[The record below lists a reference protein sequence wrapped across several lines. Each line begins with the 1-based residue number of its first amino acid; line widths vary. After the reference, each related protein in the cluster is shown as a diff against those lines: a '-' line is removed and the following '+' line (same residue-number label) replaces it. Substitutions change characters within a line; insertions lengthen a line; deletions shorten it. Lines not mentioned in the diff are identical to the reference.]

1 MSDWADAAAID
12 AFRRDGVV
20 HIAGIFADWVERLA
34 EGVAQNLA
42 SPGPDGKLYR
52 DRAGR
57 LFLSDYC
64 NWQRIA
70 AYEDFLRHSRCGEL
84 AAALMGAAGA
94 RLFHEHV
101 LVKEAGAELPTPWH
115 HDQPYYC
122 VDGRQNVSIWIALD
136 PVERDSSPEFV
147 AGSHRWGRHFAPER
161 FNARPLY
168 GAAGGF
174 EPLPDIEARRSAY
187 DIRGFTL
194 AAGDAVCF
202 HFLTVHGAPANRSP
216 TRARRAFS
224 ARWLGDDARFALRPG
239 PTSPPFRG
247 LALKP
252 GETMEAPEFPLLWP
266 RPGGRNAGVTA
277 AA

>member
-1 MSDWADAAAID
+1 MSDWADTAAID

-34 EGVAQNLA
+34 AGVAQNLA

-57 LFLSDYC
+57 LFMSDYC

-122 VDGRQNVSIWIALD
+122 VDGRQNVSIWIPLD
-136 PVERDSSPEFV
+136 PVGRDSSPEFV
-147 AGSHRWGRHFAPER
+147 AGSHQWGRHFTPRRFDARRLRAPARYRGPPLRLRHPRLHAGRRRCRLLPLSHRPRRAGQPLAHAGPARLFRPLAGRRRPLRPAPRPHLAALPRAGAEAGRGHGGARISAAVAAPER
-161 FNARPLY
+161 
-168 GAAGGF
+168 AGR
-174 EPLPDIEARRSAY
+174 ERHRRRVS
-187 DIRGFTL
+187 R
-194 AAGDAVCF
+194 
-202 HFLTVHGAPANRSP
+202 
-216 TRARRAFS
+216 
-224 ARWLGDDARFALRPG
+224 
-239 PTSPPFRG
+239 
-247 LALKP
+247 
-252 GETMEAPEFPLLWP
+252 
-266 RPGGRNAGVTA
+266 
-277 AA
+277 